1 MTVQKV
7 VLREFGSYQ
16 GSGAPIP
23 QGRLGGKSFR
33 YPRVGTPTR
42 WNDGNAF
49 YVWRTYFFVW
59 IWFGIS
65 VLLSEYVKR
74 KHDIWKTSRA
84 VSAKRP
90 KTFVWCHHR
99 RENLCSQENTKRV
112 EEKGDLEEGCQR
124 RHQKKNIKNLI
135 DGLTLT
141 RTDFKA
147 GGQNPVARLFVRHLK
162 RGSEEKSRG
171 GEDLNI
177 AVTPPKVVAQQWVH

>member
-1 MTVQKV
+1 MNHVQCIGLQKYFWWGLNNELSNYILSDDDWQKV

-33 YPRVGTPTR
+33 YPRVGTPRR

-49 YVWRTYFFVW
+49 YVWWAYFFVW

-112 EEKGDLEEGCQR
+112 EEKGDLEEGCQK
-124 RHQKKNIKNLI
+124 RHQKKNI
-135 DGLTLT
+135 
-141 RTDFKA
+141 
-147 GGQNPVARLFVRHLK
+147 
-162 RGSEEKSRG
+162 
-171 GEDLNI
+171 
-177 AVTPPKVVAQQWVH
+177 